1 MWRVIWS
8 PKRFDSFI
16 LFLAFPSAYAMLR
29 DWYQVELNSCS
40 SHFDLCCVLK
50 MKGIAGVLYALEV
63 ILCAVVYLEGLTVP
77 EISDLNFLLL
87 NVVKALNI
95 WQFMP
100 ILGLFPPPPTPPGI
114 CSFCSFLQFL
124 GWFKIRLWEILML
137 GWGNYYLLAIRYI
150 LSVSP
155 VISYDLTLLFLP
167 VILDFYMNNWH
178 LLQGEKVIVLFLAY
192 LGKKLVFA
200 FDICSWRIV
209 IPTVLLL

>member
-1 MWRVIWS
+1 
-8 PKRFDSFI
+8 
-16 LFLAFPSAYAMLR
+16 
-29 DWYQVELNSCS
+29 
-40 SHFDLCCVLK
+40 
-50 MKGIAGVLYALEV
+50 
-63 ILCAVVYLEGLTVP
+63 
-77 EISDLNFLLL
+77 
-87 NVVKALNI
+87 
-95 WQFMP
+95 
-100 ILGLFPPPPTPPGI
+100 
-114 CSFCSFLQFL
+114 
-124 GWFKIRLWEILML
+124 
-137 GWGNYYLLAIRYI
+137 LLAIRYI